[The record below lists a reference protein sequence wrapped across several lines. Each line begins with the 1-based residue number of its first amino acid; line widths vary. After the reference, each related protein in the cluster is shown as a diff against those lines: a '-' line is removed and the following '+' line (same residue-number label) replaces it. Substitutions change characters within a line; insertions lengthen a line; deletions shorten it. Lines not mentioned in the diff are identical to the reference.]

1 MLIMN
6 CNSNKKYRSKAQS
19 PPAER
24 RLLRLHF
31 IGDFAENGVCFRFGT
46 DFFTTKIG
54 YHTYKFTGIK
64 DGNYLIK

>member
-24 RLLRLHF
+24 RLHRLHF
-31 IGDFAENGVCFRFGT
+31 IGDFAENGKKIPV
-46 DFFTTKIG
+46 TKKTLFQAASIS
-54 YHTYKFTGIK
+54 KSLNAVFLVLK
-64 DGNYLIK
+64 

>member
-24 RLLRLHF
+24 RLRRLHF
-31 IGDFAENGVCFRFGT
+31 IGDFAENGNSEQKVENIFLARHIAKPPVSGSFSLSL
-46 DFFTTKIG
+46 
-54 YHTYKFTGIK
+54 
-64 DGNYLIK
+64 NYF

>member
-24 RLLRLHF
+24 RLRRLHF
-31 IGDFAENGVCFRFGT
+31 IGDFAENG
-46 DFFTTKIG
+46 K
-54 YHTYKFTGIK
+54 
-64 DGNYLIK
+64 

>member
-24 RLLRLHF
+24 RLRRLHF
-31 IGDFAENGVCFRFGT
+31 IGDFAENGKTLINTG
-46 DFFTTKIG
+46 TKIRG
-54 YHTYKFTGIK
+54 AYTWI
-64 DGNYLIK
+64 